1 MFLRYRRLSVHGC
14 VVSQLYVCP
23 PSQGA
28 KVKALAE
35 FLEAP
40 KRLSARDQAALV
52 RNALQLPL
60 LPAPS
65 ARVLFSEMG

>member
-1 MFLRYRRLSVHGC
+1 MCTGVLF
-14 VVSQLYVCP
+14 SQLYVCP

-52 RNALQLPL
+52 RIALRLST
-60 LPAPS
+60 APS
-65 ARVLFSEMG
+65 TISACPF